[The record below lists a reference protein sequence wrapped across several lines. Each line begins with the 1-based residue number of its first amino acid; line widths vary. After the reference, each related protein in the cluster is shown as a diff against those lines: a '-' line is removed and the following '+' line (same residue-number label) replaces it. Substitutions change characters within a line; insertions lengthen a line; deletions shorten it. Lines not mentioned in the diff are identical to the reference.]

1 MAETGGESEPKP
13 VTDPLVA
20 EIHKRISDAF
30 DVFDH
35 DHNKTVDVRCEARVA
50 IIHITHRLVL

>member
-1 MAETGGESEPKP
+1 MAETGGESDPKP

-35 DHNKTVDVRCEARVA
+35 EHNKTVDVRYDV
-50 IIHITHRLVL
+50 HITRRLVLTKDTL

>member
-1 MAETGGESEPKP
+1 MAETGGESDPKP

-35 DHNKTVDVRCEARVA
+35 EHNKTVDVRYDGARVA
-50 IIHITHRLVL
+50 

>member
-1 MAETGGESEPKP
+1 MAETGVEPETKP
-13 VTDPLVA
+13 VSDPLVA

-35 DHNKTVDVRCEARVA
+35 DNNKTVDVR
-50 IIHITHRLVL
+50 

>member
-1 MAETGGESEPKP
+1 MMAEAGGETESKP

-20 EIHKRISDAF
+20 EIHKRIGEAF

-35 DHNKTVDVRCEARVA
+35 ENNKTVDVR
-50 IIHITHRLVL
+50 

>member
-1 MAETGGESEPKP
+1 MAETGGESEHKP

-35 DHNKTVDVRCEARVA
+35 DHNKTVDVRYEVRVP
-50 IIHITHRLVL
+50 ILHTTHRLVL